1 MIDIVIVNW
10 NSGNFIKDC
19 ISSINNY
26 SNGLIK
32 QIIVI
37 DNNSTDYSDISI
49 KGMPNV
55 NLIKLESNYGFAKAC
70 NIGSSYSKSK
80 YILFL
85 NPDTIINPGVFERVF
100 KFMEDEHNSDI
111 GICGVQQI
119 NNEGAV
125 SKHSNNFPTIFSFL
139 YVTVGLAT
147 IFPKLGHEMN
157 YWNHMDSRQVDHVI
171 GSFYFIRRKVFKKA
185 KGFDER
191 FFVYLEDLDLS
202 YRVKKMGWKSMYLS
216 DVNIKHYCGGSSRN
230 AKSNRL
236 FYSIRSRL
244 LYVEKHFG
252 KSSFFI
258 ILLATFTFE
267 LSLRLI
273 KALASFSLT
282 IFREIL
288 MSYLSLAKWF
298 FKSQNSD

>member
-85 NPDTIINPGVFERVF
+85 NPDTTVYSGVFERVF
-100 KFMEDEHNSDI
+100 AFMEDKNNI
-111 GICGVQQI
+111 RTGICGVQQI
-119 NNEGAV
+119 NKNKDI
-125 SKHSNNFPTIFSFL
+125 SRHSNTFPTIFS
-139 YVTVGLAT
+139 YVFMITGLSNV
-147 IFPKLGHEMN
+147 FPRLGHVMK
-157 YWNHMDSRQVDHVI
+157 YWDHKESRKVDHVI
-171 GSFYFIRRKVFKKA
+171 GSFYFIRSAVFEMA
-185 KGFDER
+185 NGFDER
-191 FFVYLEDLDLS
+191 FFMYLEDLDLS
-202 YRVKKMGWKSMYLS
+202 YRVKELGWDSMYLS
-216 DVNIKHYCGGSSRN
+216 DVKIMHYAGGSSKRVK
-230 AKSNRL
+230 AKRL
-236 FYSIRSRL
+236 FYSMQSRL
-244 LYVEKHFG
+244 LYVEKYFG
-252 KSSFFI
+252 KKSYFLVLMLIFSFGFLI
-258 ILLATFTFE
+258 RLFQA
-267 LSLRLI
+267 LI
-273 KALASFSLT
+273 KISPNLLKETVSGFYQLG
-282 IFREIL
+282 IWI
-288 MSYLSLAKWF
+288 MSKKK
-298 FKSQNSD
+298 FK